1 MEAIELID
9 WILITFKLKDK
20 LKLKLEEIMDFL
32 IENKNN
38 ANQNFKFLTIIMNY
52 PNFKKILTFPL
63 STKIAQ
69 TNTKIYI
76 YIYIYIICQTKKI
89 NCNYIKQKS

>member
-1 MEAIELID
+1 MNHELNLTTFRYENSDMEAIELID

-52 PNFKKILTFPL
+52 PNSKNNPNFSIINKNFP
-63 STKIAQ
+63 
-69 TNTKIYI
+69 N
-76 YIYIYIICQTKKI
+76 
-89 NCNYIKQKS
+89 

>member
-1 MEAIELID
+1 MNHELNLTTFRYEKSDMEAIKLIN

-69 TNTKIYI
+69 TNTK
-76 YIYIYIICQTKKI
+76 KKS
-89 NCNYIKQKS
+89 NLPN